1 MKIHPSDLMLEE
13 MLLSLRGEKQRLMAH
28 LASCPACRS
37 RLGGL
42 SGGFACLDD
51 LLKTFSGAL
60 STGVL
65 RLSQLRS
72 RRSTDAV
79 DYGPAI
85 ERSEQRYL
93 EHARDLHRERTEAP
107 GLLADL
113 LARNQER
120 RLLLVANS
128 ARFQTW
134 GLLELALDQSWERR
148 GVSRVQSEELVDLAI
163 HLAPHLKSSYY
174 QQELVADLQARA
186 WGYKGNLRR
195 MASDFAGAEEA
206 FQTAYSHLKEGT
218 REPLERAIFLDLKAS
233 LRGAQRRLE
242 EAKRLLRRAITIFL
256 QHGDEHR
263 AGKSLIGLSLMHSNA
278 GETEQAIAVLQ
289 KSLEL
294 IDPSQDERLL
304 LSAWHNLIDYLTTMG
319 RYIEAQGFYRKARP
333 LYRKYS
339 EDCEWGPRRLW
350 VKGKIARGLGQA
362 VEAETF
368 FMSARERYL
377 TDNVPYEAALVS
389 MELAVLYSD
398 QNRTAELKRLATEM
412 LSIFSSRNV
421 HRETLAA
428 LMFLEQAIDAER
440 LTIQTVA
447 GITSFLGRAASDPS
461 IKFEAPV

>member
-1 MKIHPSDLMLEE
+1 MLEE

-42 SGGFACLDD
+42 SGGFSCLDD
-51 LLKTFSGAL
+51 LLKDFSGAL

-65 RLSQLRS
+65 RLSHLRS

-93 EHARDLHRERTEAP
+93 EHARELHRERTEAP

-113 LARNQER
+113 LAHSRER
-120 RLLLVANS
+120 RMLLLANS
-128 ARFQTW
+128 SRFQTW
-134 GLLELALDQSWERR
+134 GLLEMILDQSWERR
-148 GVSRVQSEELVDLAI
+148 GVSRVQSEELVGLAI
-163 HLAPHLKSSYY
+163 HLAPHLNVSYY
-174 QQELVADLQARA
+174 QRELIADLQARA

-206 FQTAYSHLKEGT
+206 FQVAYSHLKEGT

-233 LRGAQRRLE
+233 LRGTQRRPE

-256 QHGDEHR
+256 HQGDDHR
-263 AGKSLIGLSLMHSNA
+263 AGKSLVSLSWVHSNA
-278 GETEQAIAVLQ
+278 GETEQAIVVLQ
-289 KSLEL
+289 KSLGL
-294 IDPSQDERLL
+294 IDPSQDERLML
-304 LSAWHNLIDYLTTMG
+304 CAWHNLIEYLASLG

-339 EDCEWGPRRLW
+339 EDCEFGARRLW

-362 VEAETF
+362 LEAETL
-368 FMSARERYL
+368 FMAARERYL
-377 TDNVPYEAALVS
+377 TDDVPYEAALVS
-389 MELAVLYSD
+389 MELAVLYAE

-428 LMFLEQAIDAER
+428 LMFLKQAVDAER

-447 GITSFLGRAASDPS
+447 GITSFLDRAAGDPS
-461 IKFEAPV
+461 LKFEAPA